1 MDINEIARRAGVSR
15 TTVSRYL
22 NDGYVSEEKRERI
35 RRIINETGYVPS
47 QHARQLRTGKTGL
60 VGVIMPKINSQSIG
74 RMIAGITSELSHAG
88 MQALLANTS
97 ADGQWDEVNFINLFA
112 EQNRVEGIILI
123 ATVLTPEHTRAIE
136 AIDIPLVVLGQFAED
151 IPCVYHD
158 DFNAVRDLCALVLKK
173 SRRPTYLGVFDQ
185 DIAAGSERH
194 HGFRQACADL
204 GIEAD
209 ERAQLVV
216 DFDADSGYFGAE
228 RLLDTVPDLDTI
240 VCATDDIAF
249 GAMMCMLEYGRRVP
263 EDVQVTGVGDS
274 MLSRIA
280 RPSLTSIHLHYETS
294 GIAAARL
301 LLEYIRDPNKQ
312 VEHHRMGYAIY
323 TRSSIR

>member
-47 QHARQLRTGKTGL
+47 QHARQLRTGKTDL
-60 VGVIMPKINSQSIG
+60 VGVIIPKINSQSVG
-74 RMIAGITSELSHAG
+74 RMVAGISDELARAG
-88 MQALLANTS
+88 KQVLLANAS
-97 ADGQWDEVNFINLFA
+97 SDPHEEVTFINLFA
-112 EQNRVEGIILI
+112 ERNHVDGIILI
-123 ATVLTPEHTRAIE
+123 ATVFTPEHASAIRSL
-136 AIDIPLVVLGQFAED
+136 DVPLVVLGQNIKG

-158 DFNAVRDLCALVLKK
+158 DFAAVFDLCTLVLKK
-173 SRRPTYLGVFDQ
+173 SRRPGYLGIFDE

-194 HGFRQACADL
+194 RGFIEACAKL
-204 GIEAD
+204 GIECD
-209 ERAQLVV
+209 ESAQPIV

-228 RLLDTVPDLDTI
+228 RLLDTVDGLDTI

-249 GAMMCMLEYGRRVP
+249 GAMMCMVEYGKRVP

-280 RPSLTSIHLHYETS
+280 RPSLTTVHLHYQTS
-294 GIAAARL
+294 GARAARL
-301 LLEYIRDPNKQ
+301 LLDHISNPIKRVKQ
-312 VEHHRMGYAIY
+312 YRMGYAVY
-323 TRSSIR
+323 ARSSTR